1 MSACGAC
8 KISLPENK
16 TFSKVKPD
24 SRPLELMYFMMRL
37 KVLLFQSRLEKIL
50 KPVFHRF
57 HFKAM
62 FISLS
67 ATISCQKLS
76 FTTELEECN
85 NATYFR
91 VKRVLAPLALELF
104 ILLQLLIW

>member
-1 MSACGAC
+1 MKTWQLNGCMTGFF
-8 KISLPENK
+8 KICSPENK

-37 KVLLFQSRLEKIL
+37 KVLLYQSRLEKIL

-62 FISLS
+62 FI
-67 ATISCQKLS
+67 C
-76 FTTELEECN
+76 
-85 NATYFR
+85 Y
-91 VKRVLAPLALELF
+91 
-104 ILLQLLIW
+104 ILIPKAFFYNGT